1 MCVAWY
7 WGISHMIS
15 WLIYNDGKNLGGKQS
30 KRMYYMYQGHWAI
43 SSLRDMWQ
51 CNHITFGNLIKWCTL
66 KYILS
71 QTYSHPSFRFIR
83 ETSRRRLW
91 AVIENMISPDHVL
104 CKKYSMTRQSK
115 HCGFCIYIFDNSF
128 DQSKSMVRLFRAE
141 KIVLSGLVFAWKIAR
156 MILIQKL

>member
-1 MCVAWY
+1 MWHDIETFLTWFHEWY
-7 WGISHMIS
+7 IMMVKIWEES
-15 WLIYNDGKNLGGKQS
+15 NQ
-30 KRMYYMYQGHWAI
+30 MYYMYQGYSTI
-43 SSLRDMWQ
+43 SPLRNMWQ
-51 CNHITFGNLIKWCTL
+51 CNYITFENLIKWCTL

-71 QTYSHPSFRFIR
+71 QTYSHPSFRFIW

-128 DQSKSMVRLFRAE
+128 DQSKSMVRLVRAE
-141 KIVLSGLVFAWKIAR
+141 KMVLSGLVFAWKIAR
-156 MILIQKL
+156 MIFIQNI